1 MRDKTQVCGVGM
13 IGEILVEKK
22 VRGREKEILLG
33 NWNLLSPD
41 LEPISFKFQLPQD
54 FFLTCS
60 VNPSKSWFGQY
71 LIHSTF

>member
-33 NWNLLSPD
+33 NWSQYYLSPSCHK
-41 LEPISFKFQLPQD
+41 ISFLLAQ
-54 FFLTCS
+54 
-60 VNPSKSWFGQY
+60 
-71 LIHSTF
+71 